1 MNLVNQEERKG
12 IMLPIDRQQQ
22 ILTWLK
28 EEGTLRV
35 SDISSRLEV
44 SEMTVYRDLKP
55 LMEANK
61 VHKTSNGI
69 SAMESEGIPSDS
81 CVYCLK
87 PTTSRR
93 SVQLIKKDH
102 TIEQTCCPHCG
113 LLRYEDIKEDVMQI
127 LCRDFLTDMTISG
140 KTATYL
146 IDADLNLNCCQPQ
159 VISFESRKQ
168 AEQFQTGF
176 GGKIY
181 TLPQA
186 IKAISNDMQG
196 TGCCHD

>member
-1 MNLVNQEERKG
+1 
-12 IMLPIDRQQQ
+12 MLPIDRQEQ

-35 SDISSRLEV
+35 SDISSRLDV

-61 VHKTSNGI
+61 IRKTSNGI
-69 SAMESEGIPSDS
+69 STMESHSLPADT
-81 CVYCLK
+81 CMYCLK

-93 SVQLIKKDH
+93 SVQLVKKDH

-113 LLRYEDIKEDVMQI
+113 LLRYEDIKEDVVQI

-146 IDADLNLNCCQPQ
+146 IGADLNLNCCQPQ
-159 VISFESRKQ
+159 VIAFESRKQ
-168 AEQFQTGF
+168 AGQFQTGF
-176 GGKIY
+176 GGK
-181 TLPQA
+181 LHNLQEA
-186 IKAISNDMQG
+186 ITAISTDMQG
-196 TGCCHD
+196 SGCCHD

>member
-1 MNLVNQEERKG
+1 MFT
-12 IMLPIDRQQQ
+12 MLPIDRQQQ
-22 ILTWLK
+22 ILNWLK

-55 LMEANK
+55 LMDTNK
-61 VHKTSNGI
+61 IKKTSNGI
-69 SAMESEGIPSDS
+69 STMESHSLPSDS
-81 CVYCLK
+81 CIYCLK
-87 PTTSRR
+87 STTSRR
-93 SVQLIKKDH
+93 SVQLVKKDH

-113 LLRYEDIKEDVMQI
+113 LLRYEDIKEDVVQI

-159 VISFESRKQ
+159 VIAFDSRKQ
-168 AEQFQTGF
+168 GEQFQTGF
-176 GGKIY
+176 GGK
-181 TLPQA
+181 LHNFQQA
-186 IKAISNDMQG
+186 ISVISRDMQES
-196 TGCCHD
+196 GCCHD